1 MAGAENPWVLGP
13 IIIPLFGAA
22 LCLLLSQNNR
32 LQRIVALIAGLA
44 ACLASIV
51 VLLANLETGSVGVQI
66 YRLGGWATPFGIVL
80 VADKLAA
87 LFCVM
92 GSIVVAAGLLYCLQC
107 HDKCLEYPVFMPAF
121 LCMGAGLSG
130 SFYTGDIFTFFVF
143 LELMV
148 MSSVVMVAVADSS
161 LGLEAAIKYVFI
173 SGMGSLLLLL
183 GIAALYTTFGTLTM
197 AQIAQAFSTGERPLL
212 AVPAALMFIIAFLIK
227 SAVVPFHFWQPD
239 FHTTAPTPV
248 HGVLSSVVV
257 KVGIY
262 GIIRNT
268 SSYLVQEGDLIRTI
282 LIVLGLVGIFFGGLT
297 ALRTWNAKRMLAYS
311 TLGQVGFI
319 LVAIGWGSQLAIV
332 AAIIYIFN
340 HAFIKSGLLMLTG
353 VIASHN
359 AKHSADLKD
368 LAGSGKGLKFISVL
382 YLVGGLAL
390 AGVPPFNGFMSKVA
404 LVRSGAGVESWIVLG
419 LVVAGGLLTMIYMTR
434 TWQWI
439 FQQEPPEA
447 EDTGHATAHAPHKSD
462 SPLAPALLIAA
473 CVLLGIFAG
482 PLVTLSEDT
491 AAQIAAPEIYA
502 CSVLAQMVESGMSLP
517 EGSYDC
523 TGGMEISAAPT
534 ALPVLVMEV
543 PGR

>member
-1 MAGAENPWVLGP
+1 MAGVENLLILGP
-13 IIIPLFGAA
+13 IIIPLAGAA
-22 LCLLLSQNNR
+22 ICLLLSQNNR
-32 LQRIVALIAGLA
+32 LQRIIALIAGIA
-44 ACLASIV
+44 ASACSIAV
-51 VLLANLETGSVGVQI
+51 MLANLQPDTVGVQI
-66 YRLGGWATPFGIVL
+66 YRLGGWATPFGIVF

-92 GSIVVAAGLLYCLQC
+92 GSLVVTAGLLYCLQC
-107 HDKCLEYPVFMPAF
+107 HDRCIKYPVFMPAF

-130 SFYTGDIFTFFVF
+130 SFYTGDVFTFFVF

-148 MSSVVMVAVADSS
+148 ISSVVMVAVADSP
-161 LGLEAAIKYVFI
+161 LGLEAAIKYIFI

-183 GIAALYTTFGTLTM
+183 GIAAIYTTFGTLTM
-197 AQIAQAFSTGERPLL
+197 AQISQAFTTGARPLL
-212 AVPAALMFIIAFLIK
+212 AIPATLMFMIAFLIK

-268 SSYLVQEGDLIRTI
+268 TAYLVQEAAILDTI
-282 LIVLGLVGIFFGGLT
+282 LIVLGVVGIFFGGLA

-319 LVAIGWGSQLAIV
+319 LVAIGWGTDLAMA

-359 AKHSADLKD
+359 DKHSADLKD
-368 LAGSGKGLKFISVL
+368 VAGSGRGLVFISIL
-382 YLVGGLAL
+382 YLVGGLSL
-390 AGVPPFNGFMSKVA
+390 AGVPPFNGFISKLA
-404 LVRSGAGVESWIVLG
+404 LVRGGADVNSGVVLG
-419 LVVAGGLLTMIYMTR
+419 LVIAGGLLTLIYMTR

-439 FQQEPPEA
+439 FQQPPSESLKPN
-447 EDTGHATAHAPHKSD
+447 PHGSD

-473 CVLLGIFAG
+473 CVLLGIFAS
-482 PLVTLSEDT
+482 PLVDLAEDT
-491 AAQIAAPEIYA
+491 TAQISNPAIYSCAVLEHVMEEGAA
-502 CSVLAQMVESGMSLP
+502 LP
-517 EGSYDC
+517 EGSFNC
-523 TGGMEISAAPT
+523 NNAVAFQPAEFTER
-534 ALPVLVMEV
+534 E
-543 PGR
+543 R

>member
-1 MAGAENPWVLGP
+1 MAGVENPLVLGP
-13 IIIPLFGAA
+13 IIIPLLGAA
-22 LCLLLSQNNR
+22 ICLLLSQNNQ
-32 LQRIVALIAGLA
+32 LQRIIALIAGVA
-44 ACLASIV
+44 ASLASIAV
-51 VLLANLETGSVGVQI
+51 MMANLEPGSVGVQI
-66 YRLGGWATPFGIVL
+66 YRLGGWATPFGIVF

-92 GSIVVAAGLLYCLQC
+92 GSLVVAAGLLYCLQC
-107 HDKCLEYPVFMPAF
+107 HDRCINYPVFMPAF

-148 MSSVVMVAVADSS
+148 MSSVVMVAVADSP
-161 LGLEAAIKYVFI
+161 LGLEAAIKYIFI

-197 AQIAQAFSTGERPLL
+197 AQISQAFSTGERPLL
-212 AVPAALMFIIAFLIK
+212 AIPATVMFLIAFLIK

-268 SSYLVQEGDLIRTI
+268 TAYLVQEAVLVQTI
-282 LIVLGLVGIFFGGLT
+282 LIVLGLIGIFFGGLA

-319 LVAIGWGSQLAIV
+319 LVAIGWGTEVAMV

-359 AKHSADLKD
+359 ERHSADLKD
-368 LAGSGKGLKFISVL
+368 LAGAGRGLTFISIL

-404 LVRSGAGVESWIVLG
+404 LIRGGADVNSWVILG
-419 LVVAGGLLTMIYMTR
+419 LVIAGGLLTMIYMTR

-439 FQQEPPEA
+439 FQQPPPE
-447 EDTGHATAHAPHKSD
+447 EVKPNIHGSD
-462 SPLAPALLIAA
+462 SPLAPTLLIGA
-473 CVLLGIFAG
+473 CVLLGVFAS
-482 PLVTLSEDT
+482 PLVDISEDT
-491 AAQIAAPEIYA
+491 TAQISNPAIYSCA
-502 CSVLAQMVESGMSLP
+502 VLAQMVESGMTLP
-517 EGSYDC
+517 EGSIDC
-523 TGGMEISAAPT
+523 TV
-534 ALPVLVMEV
+534 PVTVSDRPNKE
-543 PGR
+543 

>member
-1 MAGAENPWVLGP
+1 MAGAENLLVLGP
-13 IIIPLFGAA
+13 IMIPLLGAGI
-22 LCLLLSQNNR
+22 CLLLSGNNR
-32 LQRIVALIAGLA
+32 LQRIVALLAGVAAAVCSIA
-44 ACLASIV
+44 V
-51 VLLANLETGSVGVQI
+51 WQANLQPGSVGVQV
-66 YRLGGWATPFGIVL
+66 YRLGGWATPFGIVF

-87 LFCVM
+87 LLCVM
-92 GSIVVAAGLLYCLQC
+92 GTLVVAAGLLYCLQC
-107 HDKCLEYPVFMPAF
+107 HDRCLNYPVFMPAF

-148 MSSVVMVAVADSS
+148 MSSVVMVAVADSP
-161 LGLEAAIKYVFI
+161 LGLEAAMKYIFI

-212 AVPAALMFIIAFLIK
+212 AVPAAVMFIIAFLVK

-268 SSYLVQEGDLIRTI
+268 TAYLVQEASLVQNI
-282 LIVLGLVGIFFGGLT
+282 LIVLGLVGIFFGGLC

-319 LVAIGWGSQLAIV
+319 LVAIGWGSEVAMV

-340 HAFIKSGLLMLTG
+340 HAFIKSGMLMLTG

-359 AKHSADLKD
+359 EKHSADLKD
-368 LAGSGKGLKFISVL
+368 LAGAGKGLTLISIL

-390 AGVPPFNGFMSKVA
+390 AGVPPLNGFMSKVA
-404 LVRSGAGVESWIVLG
+404 LVRGGADNSSWAVLA
-419 LVVAGGLLTMIYMTR
+419 LVIAGGLLTMIYITR

-439 FQQEPPEA
+439 FQQSPTEPVKPN
-447 EDTGHATAHAPHKSD
+447 PHGAD
-462 SPLAPALLIAA
+462 SPLAPALLIGA
-473 CVLLGIFAG
+473 CIVLGIFAA
-482 PLVTLSEDT
+482 PLVDISEDT
-491 AAQIAAPEIYA
+491 TAQLFNPAIYTCA
-502 CSVLAQMVESGMSLP
+502 VLEPMVASGIQLP

-523 TGGMEISAAPT
+523 SGMNVSDSVSMRVST
-534 ALPVLVMEV
+534 ASITRTE
-543 PGR
+543 